1 MPDKSPT
8 RIHPTA
14 VIEDGARI
22 ADDVTVGALAYIG
35 AMVRLGSGCR
45 VHHHATIEGNTE
57 LGQGNEVFPYALIGG
72 RTQDKKWTGDKAPV
86 IIGDNNIFRE
96 FTTVHHATFTDKC
109 TRIGSGNLFCAYSHI
124 GHECTVGDNCV
135 FSNNATLGGHVEIGD
150 HVIIGGLTAVHQF
163 CQVGNG
169 AMVGGCCKLLQD
181 VMPNMLAEGYP
192 ATHRT
197 VNKVGMQRRGYS
209 EDDIQVSVRIY
220 KLVFRKGHN
229 RQQALDLLKGGE
241 LGKHALIDE
250 AIGFMTSSERG
261 LA

>member
-1 MPDKSPT
+1 VPDIPSA

-14 VIEDGARI
+14 AIEDGARL
-22 ADDVTVGALAYIG
+22 AEDVSVGALAYIG
-35 AMVRLGSGCR
+35 SMVRLGAGCK
-45 VHHHATIEGNTE
+45 VHHHATIEGDTE
-57 LGQGNEVFPYALIGG
+57 LGEGNEVFPYALIGG
-72 RTQDKKWTGDKAPV
+72 RTQDKKWDGDVAPV

-96 FTTVHHATFTDKC
+96 FSTVHTATFKDKY

-135 FSNNATLGGHVEIGD
+135 FSNNATLGGHVRIGD

-163 CQVGNG
+163 CQVGDG

-197 VNKVGMQRRGYS
+197 VNKVGLQRRGYS
-209 EDDIQVSVRIY
+209 EEEVQLAVRIY

-229 RQQALDLLKGGE
+229 RQQALELLEAGE
-241 LGKHALIDE
+241 LGDDSLVEQAV
-250 AIGFMTSSERG
+250 GFIRGSERG